1 MAEHR
6 FDIERFIVDL
16 AEIPSSDPLV
26 DLPVTTGKTAVE
38 LPADFHNNTSFS
50 LDINW
55 NNLLKT
61 ATENKRE
68 SDVQSLCLAVDSIQW
83 EYKGKT
89 VESPLMLVPLDWKIN
104 KATKQ
109 VELRFDPEQ
118 ALLNP
123 FVRYHLI
130 RNYDFTPA
138 EQPADTLNMFA
149 GLLQEEISHLIPDAA
164 FSKRMLAGNFHH
176 HRYQIIRELEQIKAL
191 PASRLVASVLGNEAR
206 EAAPELGLHQG
217 LLSASDADQQEVFKQ
232 LKTHDLVVQGPPGTG
247 KSQVLTNLLGKT
259 LTTNGMTLVVSEKR
273 VALEVL
279 VRKLAD
285 FRLDAFTFIAHS
297 QSQPRDFIQQLKT
310 TWLELENESASGQP
324 EQAPLFLTDQLR
336 DSLQLLLDRLN
347 HPTLTA
353 GISFRELEELEA
365 QFSLESTPFRS
376 DVPDLRTWL
385 DALEIVE
392 QLEKIPGGF
401 ANFRLRKYAFVVHPS
416 ADRLAEQL
424 INGIATARETF
435 DITHF
440 GELEE
445 WIKASV
451 RLQLIDNESFHA
463 YFDLFSQPSKQKKF
477 EKTVKRF
484 REIRERLALLEQEQ
498 QLWTRPL
505 TLTETT
511 SWLKALETK
520 QPWWRRS
527 NIPAALKKL
536 LKQTHLEPEVAL
548 RNWLT
553 FLQLREE
560 EIELRARF
568 SFWGIDRPEIE
579 LESATYILQRLEQEN
594 ENELNRVMRLPEA
607 LKQML
612 RKQGELLRQLRDDC
626 VRYLITSDDTSLE
639 ELEKLLKTSAQ
650 QPNDFLHVVKQ
661 LPESVYR
668 IISTCESIEE
678 ANRIIIHSNR
688 QLLARQFPD
697 LAKYNGDYLKE
708 KLETLLT
715 TENGEAQQF
724 ARYVRSL
731 RQQRFSEAV
740 ELLRQPANRLSAENK
755 TRKAL
760 LKAGKALL
768 VREFAKSRQH
778 ATIRELLSGPAGVW
792 IEILCPI
799 WLCTPGQTGK
809 LFPMQEGL
817 FELVVFDE
825 ASQIPLTNA
834 LGALQRSKRAIIAG
848 DEQQM
853 APTSYFSGSKVAV
866 DLLHQ
871 AGWYWKKTALK
882 HHYRSEHPELIRFSN
897 KHFYKNELVAYPT
910 AGASFP
916 LHLHYCQEGK
926 YVDRINISEAKATAQ
941 FLETIPTGKNL
952 GIIAFSEQQLQCI
965 RQHISPS
972 ALERLEDDADNGLVF
987 FKALEQV
994 QGDEADIIVI
1004 SMGFARNEDDKFHLR
1019 FGPLNQAQGFKRLNV
1034 LLTRARTELHFFTSV
1049 KSTDF
1054 AISSNESVNL
1064 LRQFLH
1070 QMESQHVQSDEGKT
1084 GVILPFGIHQK
1095 HLENQLFLPFIY
1107 NSIPDARELITFH
1120 RVMQERGWLLQY

>member
-26 DLPVTTGKTAVE
+26 DLPVSTGKTAVE
-38 LPADFHNNTSFS
+38 LPAVFHNNASFS
-50 LDINW
+50 LDTNW

-68 SDVQSLCLAVDSIQW
+68 SDLQSLCLAIDSIQW

-89 VESPLMLVPLDWKIN
+89 VESPLILVPLDWKIN
-104 KATKQ
+104 KVTKQ

-130 RNYDFTPA
+130 RNYDCTPTEEPA
-138 EQPADTLNMFA
+138 ETLPAFT
-149 GLLQEEISHLIPDAA
+149 ELIHKQINQLFPENVVA
-164 FSKRMLAGNFHH
+164 KRILAGNFHH
-176 HRYQIIRELEQIKAL
+176 HRYQIIRELEHIKAV
-191 PASRLVASVLGNEAR
+191 PASRLVASVLGNEVR
-206 EAAPELGLHQG
+206 ENAPELALHQG
-217 LLSASDADQQEVFKQ
+217 LLSASDADQQEVFEQ
-232 LKTHDLVVQGPPGTG
+232 LKLHDLVVQGPPGTG

-279 VRKLAD
+279 VRKLSD
-285 FRLDAFTFIAHS
+285 YQLDAFTFIAHS
-297 QSQPRDFIQQLKT
+297 QSQPRDFIRQLKA
-310 TWLELENESASGQP
+310 TWLELEQETTSAQS
-324 EQAPLFLTDQLR
+324 EQAPLFLSDQLK

-365 QFSLESTPFRS
+365 QPGPEATPFRS

-385 DALEIVE
+385 DAREIVE
-392 QLEKIPGGF
+392 QLEKIPGSF
-401 ANFRLRKYAFVVHPS
+401 SNFRFRKYAFAVHPS
-416 ADRLAEQL
+416 ADRLAAHL
-424 INGIATARETF
+424 TGGLTLVRETF
-435 DITHF
+435 GITRF

-445 WIKASV
+445 LVKLSA
-451 RLQLIDNESFHA
+451 RLQLIDNESFRA
-463 YFDLFSQPSKQKKF
+463 YFDLFSQPAKQKKF
-477 EKTVKRF
+477 EKTVQRF
-484 REIRERLALLEQEQ
+484 REIRERLALLENEQ
-498 QLWTRPL
+498 QLWNRPL

-511 SWLKALETK
+511 SWLKELERK

-527 NIPAALKKL
+527 NIPSGLKKL
-536 LKQTHLEPEVAL
+536 LKQTHLDPETAL

-553 FLQLREE
+553 LLQLREE
-560 EIELRARF
+560 EIDLRARF
-568 SFWGIDRPEIE
+568 SSWGIDRPEIE

-594 ENELNRVMRLPEA
+594 ENELNRVIRLPEA
-607 LKQML
+607 YKQSL
-612 RKQGELLRQLRDDC
+612 RNQGEMIRQLRDDC
-626 VRYLITSDDTSLE
+626 LRYLITSVDTLLE
-639 ELEKLLKTSAQ
+639 ELEQLLNASAQ
-650 QPNDFLHVVKQ
+650 QHNDLLHLVKQ

-668 IISTCESIEE
+668 IVSTCETHEE
-678 ANRIIIHSNR
+678 ANRIIVHSNR

-715 TENGEAQQF
+715 TETGEAQQF

-755 TRKAL
+755 TRKAA

-778 ATIRELLSGPAGVW
+778 ATIRELLSGPAGIW
-792 IEILCPI
+792 IELLCPI

-817 FELVVFDE
+817 FELVIFDE

-834 LGALQRSKRAIIAG
+834 LGALQRSKRAIVAG

-897 KHFYKNELVAYPT
+897 KHFYRNELVAYPT
-910 AGASFP
+910 AGAVFP
-916 LHLHYCQEGK
+916 LKYHFCPDGK
-926 YVDRINISEAKATAQ
+926 YIDRINVAEAKAVAQ
-941 FLETIPTGKNL
+941 FLETVPDKKSM

-972 ALERLEDDADNGLVF
+972 TLERLEDDSENGLVF

-994 QGDEADIIVI
+994 QGDEADIILI
-1004 SMGFARNEDDKFHLR
+1004 SMGFARNEDDKFQLR
-1019 FGPLNQAQGFKRLNV
+1019 FGPLNQSQGFKRLNV

-1049 KSTDF
+1049 QSTDF

-1064 LRQFLH
+1064 LRQFLC
-1070 QMESQHVQSDEGKT
+1070 QMESQQEQPDEKKT
-1084 GVILPFGIHQK
+1084 EVILPFGINVNNNGNK
-1095 HLENQLFLPFIY
+1095 LFIPFIY
-1107 NSIPDARELITFH
+1107 NAIPDARELITFH
-1120 RVMQERGWLLQY
+1120 RVMQERNWLLRY